1 MPNPNKK
8 ILNRSL
14 LAIAVDDLLYVSR
27 YSKTVLLGISCVFS
41 TVSYAEDMV
50 LSSPD
55 SSHVDTAIEKHEQQ
69 QTAQI
74 QEALQQQTE
83 NTQTDQQHLNAALQE
98 FQTEAVYQ
106 LNDADIPS
114 VDQTMLNEINQ
125 IAAEAQQEAKQQEQ
139 QLPTVRQAID
149 AQKADDALLQTTVTA
164 PQDQQNKVDQ
174 LIQEIQADQVQLP
187 QFQADVSREDPSNP
201 QTSAMTETK
210 KRGFLARLF
219 RRGNDNNEQV
229 EVLPKIN
236 VTVTGTNGE
245 PAEALLAENIEAKLS
260 TFTVDAFEDFN
271 VALPQIRNLTTQAA
285 QAVGYYEPGFKFT
298 KTDDNDLVVAVKPNE
313 PVTVKSQL
321 IEFSGAGAT
330 RPAFQVISVVP
341 DLNEGDIFNHGL
353 YETTKTRISNAG
365 SDQGYFDA
373 YWRMHDAKV
382 TLPENT
388 ADISLKYETGERYQ
402 LQGVEFRMSDPDKP
416 FPLRRS
422 VLEKLVPFKDGDD
435 YMSWRVNLLSN
446 NLINSRY
453 FNYALVNVIK
463 PDPLDVP
470 LELPDDVKQLL
481 QQSQSQQDATVS
493 SEADDATVVKSQ
505 QVVDETVFAGA
516 QDEQT
521 LKTASD
527 TDQSDNDDENEQ
539 LKAQARQ
546 DKKIPVIVYLNADT
560 LNNLETGIGYGTD
573 TGVRLRTQYRRSI
586 VNDRGHSF
594 DANMELSQI
603 RQSIDGRYMIP
614 YKDPLNDYFNIV
626 GGYEREVRDQIGQGV
641 ELDIESAVIGAERT
655 IKRPL
660 GEWQHNL
667 SVRYRL
673 DRITTKGDNIDYDD
687 IPDAFK
693 VISSDPE
700 QESLL
705 FGYEIS
711 RTNQDNRVNPTKGF
725 RQFYRAEIGSKSL
738 LTETDMAILNAGWRF
753 IYSLG
758 ENADHQFVG
767 RADAGYIVTDN
778 FDQVPYN
785 LRYFAGGD
793 QSIRGYDYKS
803 LSPKE
808 DDLLL
813 GGQALAV
820 GSLEYNYQFKE
831 GWRAAVFAD
840 VGNAYNEDFSND
852 TKYGVGLGLRWASP
866 VGPIRIDV
874 GAGISEDSIP
884 IRLHFFIGP
893 PL

>member
-14 LAIAVDDLLYVSR
+14 LAVAIDDLLYVSR
-27 YSKTVLLGISCVFS
+27 HGKTVLLGISCVFS
-41 TVSYAEDMV
+41 TLSYAEDMV

-55 SSHVDTAIEKHEQQ
+55 SSLVDTAIEKHEQQ
-69 QTAQI
+69 QTQQI
-74 QEALQQQTE
+74 QDALQQQAE
-83 NTQTDQQHLNAALQE
+83 NAQTDQQNLNTALQE

-106 LNDADIPS
+106 LNDADIPP
-114 VDQTMLNEINQ
+114 VDQNMLNEINQ

-139 QLPTVRQAID
+139 QLPTVQQAIN
-149 AQKADDALLQTTVTA
+149 AQKTDSSSQEAIFVE
-164 PQDQQNKVDQ
+164 PQEQQAKVDQ
-174 LIQEIQADQVQLP
+174 LMQELQADQIELP
-187 QFQADVSREDPSNP
+187 QFQASGSSEDPSNP

-210 KRGFLARLF
+210 KRGFFARLF

-229 EVLPKIN
+229 EALPKIN
-236 VTVTGTNGE
+236 VTVTGTSSE
-245 PAEALLAENIEAKLS
+245 PDEALLAENIDAKLS

-271 VALPQIRNLTTQAA
+271 VALPQIRNMATLAA
-285 QAVGYYEPGFKFT
+285 QAVGYYESEFKFT
-298 KTDDNDLVVAVKPNE
+298 KKDENDLVVDVKPKE

-341 DLNEGDIFNHGL
+341 DLNEGDVFNHGL
-353 YETTKTRISNAG
+353 YETTKNRISSAA

-388 ADISLKYETGERYQ
+388 ADISLKYETGERYV
-402 LQGVEFRMSDPDKP
+402 LNGVEFRMSDPDKP

-422 VLEKLVPFKDGDD
+422 VLEKLVPFKEGDD
-435 YMSWRVNLLSN
+435 YTSWRVSLLSN

-463 PDPLDVP
+463 PDPIDKP
-470 LELPDDVKQLL
+470 LELPDDVKEIL
-481 QQSQSQQDATVS
+481 QQSQAQQNDATT
-493 SEADDATVVKSQ
+493 SENNDQLAVESQ

-516 QDEQT
+516 QDDQT

-527 TDQSDNDDENEQ
+527 ADTSQNDDENEQ
-539 LKAQARQ
+539 LKAKAREE
-546 DKKIPVIVYLNADT
+546 KKIPVIVYLNADT

-594 DANMELSQI
+594 DANMELSQV

-626 GGYEREVRDQIGQGV
+626 GGYEREVRGDIGQGV
-641 ELDIESAVIGAERT
+641 ELDIESAVVGAERT

-725 RQFYRAEIGSKSL
+725 RQFYRAEAGSKSL
-738 LTETDMAILNAGWRF
+738 LTETDMAILSAGWRF

-767 RADAGYIVTDN
+767 RGDLGYIVTDN

-813 GGQALAV
+813 GGQVLAV

-831 GWRAAVFAD
+831 GWRAAVFTD
-840 VGNAYNEDFSND
+840 VGNAYDKDFKTE

-866 VGPIRIDV
+866 IGPIRIDV

>member
-14 LAIAVDDLLYVSR
+14 LAVAIDDLLYVSR
-27 YSKTVLLGISCVFS
+27 HGKTVLLGISCVFS
-41 TVSYAEDMV
+41 TLSYAEDMV

-55 SSHVDTAIEKHEQQ
+55 SSLVDTAIEKHEQQ
-69 QTAQI
+69 QTQQI
-74 QEALQQQTE
+74 QDALQQQAE
-83 NTQTDQQHLNAALQE
+83 NAQTDQQNLNTALQE

-106 LNDADIPS
+106 LNDADIPP
-114 VDQTMLNEINQ
+114 VDQNMLNEINQ
-125 IAAEAQQEAKQQEQ
+125 IAVEAQQEAKQQEQ
-139 QLPTVRQAID
+139 QLPTVQQAIN
-149 AQKADDALLQTTVTA
+149 AQKTDSSSQEAIFVA
-164 PQDQQNKVDQ
+164 PQEQQAKVDQ
-174 LIQEIQADQVQLP
+174 LMQELQADQIELP
-187 QFQADVSREDPSNP
+187 QFQASGSSEDPSNP

-210 KRGFLARLF
+210 KRGFFARLF

-229 EVLPKIN
+229 EALPKIN
-236 VTVTGTNGE
+236 VTVTGTSSE
-245 PAEALLAENIEAKLS
+245 PDEALLAENIDAKLS

-271 VALPQIRNLTTQAA
+271 VALPQIRNMATLAA
-285 QAVGYYEPGFKFT
+285 QAVGYYESEFKFT
-298 KTDDNDLVVAVKPNE
+298 KKDENDLVVDVKPKE

-341 DLNEGDIFNHGL
+341 DLNEGDVFNHGL
-353 YETTKTRISNAG
+353 YETTKNRISSAA

-388 ADISLKYETGERYQ
+388 ADISLKYETGERYV
-402 LQGVEFRMSDPDKP
+402 LNGVEFRMSDPDKP

-422 VLEKLVPFKDGDD
+422 VLEKLVPFKEGDD
-435 YMSWRVNLLSN
+435 YTSWRVSLLSN

-463 PDPLDVP
+463 PDPIDKP
-470 LELPDDVKQLL
+470 LELPDDVKEIL
-481 QQSQSQQDATVS
+481 QQSQAQQNDATT
-493 SEADDATVVKSQ
+493 SENNDQVAVESQ

-516 QDEQT
+516 QDDQT

-527 TDQSDNDDENEQ
+527 ADTSQNDDENEQ
-539 LKAQARQ
+539 LKAKAREE
-546 DKKIPVIVYLNADT
+546 KKIPVIVYLNADT

-594 DANMELSQI
+594 DANMELSQV

-626 GGYEREVRDQIGQGV
+626 GGYEREVRGDIGQGV
-641 ELDIESAVIGAERT
+641 ELDIESAVVGAERT

-725 RQFYRAEIGSKSL
+725 RQFYRAEAGSKSL
-738 LTETDMAILNAGWRF
+738 LTETDMAILSAGWRF

-767 RADAGYIVTDN
+767 RGDLGYIVTDN

-813 GGQALAV
+813 GGQVLAV

-831 GWRAAVFAD
+831 GWRAAVFTD
-840 VGNAYNEDFSND
+840 VGNAYDKDFKTE

-866 VGPIRIDV
+866 IGPIRIDV